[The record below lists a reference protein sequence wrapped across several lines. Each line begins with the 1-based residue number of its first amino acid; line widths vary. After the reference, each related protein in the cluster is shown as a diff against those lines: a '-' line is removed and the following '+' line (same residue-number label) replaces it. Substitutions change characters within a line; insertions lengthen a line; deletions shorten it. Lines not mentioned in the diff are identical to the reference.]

1 MSVEAVPR
9 RSHSASHREAVVVPS
24 VPSPTER
31 NQTRRAPTP
40 FIRRMSVPEDEE
52 EEEENVRARSVPRQ
66 SPIHYD
72 QPATVQGDISVI
84 QPMTRANRS
93 AYGPSGPKP
102 RTPLRN
108 PLPPPPRDLYEMS
121 PYKSLLTLPQT
132 TALLTTTYGP
142 QFGTVAPLASK
153 EQANG
158 KKGIFRVFSRKEKK
172 PQPDQKNPV
181 FIPVFLP
188 DSAQNQ
194 PQQLSRQRSSTQP
207 SQNDAGVQNRP
218 RFQPQRPFAGAGP
231 NDTSTPITAEPT
243 TGGTF
248 RPQDD
253 SSSVL
258 SDALSIPI
266 PPRPT
271 DPPTIK
277 FDQLGS
283 YTQFMNHS
291 PHRVVWKGLPYPTAL
306 HLHEALRFLDH
317 RPDIA
322 EQIRRCGSVHEV
334 YPLTAKYVDQ
344 QRPDWGEQFLPLV
357 SLFRI
362 QLPGLISFLLARWK
376 KCFIPSSNNIPISVL
391 CFWALGTP
399 I

>member
-1 MSVEAVPR
+1 MPR
-9 RSHSASHREAVVVPS
+9 RSQPASHKRGAAVVPS

-31 NQTRRAPTP
+31 TGTRRAPTP
-40 FIRRMSVPEDEE
+40 FIRRMPIPEDEE
-52 EEEENVRARSVPRQ
+52 EEEEENDRPRSGPAERRQ
-66 SPIHYD
+66 TPMHYD
-72 QPATVQGDISVI
+72 QPGTVQGDISVI
-84 QPMTRANRS
+84 QPMTPANRS
-93 AYGPSGPKP
+93 AYGPSIPRP
-102 RTPLRN
+102 RTPLDN
-108 PLPPPPRDLYEMS
+108 PLPIPPRDLYEMS

-142 QFGTVAPLASK
+142 QFGTVVPLASK
-153 EQANG
+153 EPANG
-158 KKGIFRVFSRKEKK
+158 KKGLFRVFSRKDKK
-172 PQPDQKNPV
+172 PQPDQKPV

-194 PQQLSRQRSSTQP
+194 PQRLSRQRSSTQP
-207 SQNDAGVQNRP
+207 SQNDAAVQNRP
-218 RFQPQRPFAGAGP
+218 RFQPQQRPFAGAGP
-231 NDTSTPITAEPT
+231 NNTATSTRAEPT
-243 TGGTF
+243 TGGSF
-248 RPQDD
+248 RPHDD

-258 SDALSIPI
+258 SEALSLPI

-277 FDQLGS
+277 FDQVGS

-291 PHRVVWKGLPYPTAL
+291 PHRVVWKGLQYPTAL

-357 SLFRI
+357 CLFRI
-362 QLPGLISFLLARWK
+362 S
-376 KCFIPSSNNIPISVL
+376 
-391 CFWALGTP
+391 
-399 I
+399 

>member
-1 MSVEAVPR
+1 MP
-9 RSHSASHREAVVVPS
+9 
-24 VPSPTER
+24 
-31 NQTRRAPTP
+31 
-40 FIRRMSVPEDEE
+40 VPEDQEEE
-52 EEEENVRARSVPRQ
+52 EEEENDQPRSVPAERRN

-84 QPMTRANRS
+84 QPMARANRS

-142 QFGTVAPLASK
+142 QFGTVPPVASNG
-153 EQANG
+153 QGNG
-158 KKGIFRVFSRKEKK
+158 KKSIFRAFSRKDKK
-172 PQPDQKNPV
+172 PPPEQKNPV

-188 DSAQNQ
+188 ESAQNN
-194 PQQLSRQRSSTQP
+194 PQQLSRQGSSTQP
-207 SQNDAGVQNRP
+207 SQNDAAPRNRP
-218 RFQPQRPFAGAGP
+218 RFQPQQRPFAGAGP
-231 NDTSTPITAEPT
+231 NDIHTPTTAEPT

-248 RPQDD
+248 QPQDD

-258 SDALSIPI
+258 SETLSLPI

-271 DPPTIK
+271 NPPTIK
-277 FDQLGS
+277 FDQIGS

-291 PHRVVWKGLPYPTAL
+291 PHRVIWKGLPYPTAL
-306 HLHEALRFLDH
+306 HLHESLRFLDH

-322 EQIRRCGSVHEV
+322 EQIRRCASVHDV
-334 YPLTAKYVDQ
+334 YPLTAQYMDQ

-357 SLFRI
+357 RLF
-362 QLPGLISFLLARWK
+362 LVFSCL
-376 KCFIPSSNNIPISVL
+376 V
-391 CFWALGTP
+391 
-399 I
+399 

>member
-1 MSVEAVPR
+1 MVAP
-9 RSHSASHREAVVVPS
+9 VVPS
-24 VPSPTER
+24 STER

-40 FIRRMSVPEDEE
+40 FIRRMPVPEE
-52 EEEENVRARSVPRQ
+52 EEEEEEDRPRSVPVEHRQ
-66 SPIHYD
+66 SPIHYE
-72 QPATVQGDISVI
+72 PPVTVQGDISAI
-84 QPMTRANRS
+84 QPMARANRS

-102 RTPLRN
+102 RTPLKN

-142 QFGTVAPLASK
+142 QFGTVAPLASNGPAK
-153 EQANG
+153 G
-158 KKGIFRVFSRKEKK
+158 KKSIFRAFSRKEKK
-172 PQPDQKNPV
+172 PQPDPKNPV

-188 DSAQNQ
+188 DSAQSH
-194 PQQLSRQRSSTQP
+194 PQQFSTQRSSTQP
-207 SQNDAGVQNRP
+207 SQNDAAVQNRP
-218 RFQPQRPFAGAGP
+218 RFQPQQRPFAGAGP
-231 NDTSTPITAEPT
+231 NDMPTAEPT

-248 RPQDD
+248 QPQTD

-258 SDALSIPI
+258 SEALSLPI

-277 FDQLGS
+277 FDQIGS

-334 YPLTAKYVDQ
+334 YPLTAKYADQ

-357 SLFRI
+357 RSLFVFSCV
-362 QLPGLISFLLARWK
+362 GLISFLFFF
-376 KCFIPSSNNIPISVL
+376 C
-391 CFWALGTP
+391 G
-399 I
+399 

>member
-1 MSVEAVPR
+1 M
-9 RSHSASHREAVVVPS
+9 
-24 VPSPTER
+24 
-31 NQTRRAPTP
+31 
-40 FIRRMSVPEDEE
+40 PEQEEEE
-52 EEEENVRARSVPRQ
+52 EEEENDRPRSVPAERRR

-84 QPMTRANRS
+84 QPMARANRS

-102 RTPLRN
+102 RIPLRN

-142 QFGTVAPLASK
+142 QFGTVAPLAS
-153 EQANG
+153 NG
-158 KKGIFRVFSRKEKK
+158 QVNRKKSIFRAFSRKDKK
-172 PQPDQKNPV
+172 PQPEQKNPV
-181 FIPVFLP
+181 FIPVFVP
-188 DSAQNQ
+188 DSAQND
-194 PQQLSRQRSSTQP
+194 PRQLSRQTTSTQP
-207 SQNDAGVQNRP
+207 PQNDATLRNRP
-218 RFQPQRPFAGAGP
+218 RFRAQQRPFAGAGP
-231 NDTSTPITAEPT
+231 NDRSTPTTAEPT

-248 RPQDD
+248 QPQDD

-258 SDALSIPI
+258 SEALSLPI

-277 FDQLGS
+277 FDQIGS

-291 PHRVVWKGLPYPTAL
+291 PHRVIWKGLPYPTAL

-357 SLFRI
+357 CLFRI
-362 QLPGLISFLLARWK
+362 QLPGLISFFVARWK
-376 KCFIPSSNNIPISVL
+376 MCCIPSSDNILICAL
-391 CFWALGTP
+391 CSWALVTP

>member
-1 MSVEAVPR
+1 MP
-9 RSHSASHREAVVVPS
+9 
-24 VPSPTER
+24 
-31 NQTRRAPTP
+31 
-40 FIRRMSVPEDEE
+40 VPEDDDDEE
-52 EEEENVRARSVPRQ
+52 DEHDRPRSVPAERHR

-72 QPATVQGDISVI
+72 QPAAVQADISVI
-84 QPMTRANRS
+84 QPMARANRS

-102 RTPLRN
+102 RTPLKN

-142 QFGTVAPLASK
+142 QFGTVAPLASN
-153 EQANG
+153 EPANR
-158 KKGIFRVFSRKEKK
+158 KKSIFRVFSRKEKK
-172 PQPDQKNPV
+172 PQPVQKEPIL
-181 FIPVFLP
+181 IPVLVP
-188 DSAQNQ
+188 DSARNQ
-194 PQQLSRQRSSTQP
+194 PQRVSRQSPSTQP
-207 SQNDAGVQNRP
+207 PQNDAAVRNRP
-218 RFQPQRPFAGAGP
+218 RFQSQRPFAGAGP
-231 NDTSTPITAEPT
+231 NDTTTPTTAEPT
-243 TGGTF
+243 TGGTSF
-248 RPQDD
+248 QPQDD
-253 SSSVL
+253 SNSVL
-258 SDALSIPI
+258 SEALSLPI

-277 FDQLGS
+277 FDQIGS

-291 PHRVVWKGLPYPTAL
+291 PHRVVWNGLPYPTAL

-357 SLFRI
+357 RLFRI
-362 QLPGLISFLLARWK
+362 QLPGLTSFNLFFDVARWK
-376 KCFIPSSNNIPISVL
+376 MCCIPSSDNILICVL
-391 CFWALGTP
+391 CSWALGMP